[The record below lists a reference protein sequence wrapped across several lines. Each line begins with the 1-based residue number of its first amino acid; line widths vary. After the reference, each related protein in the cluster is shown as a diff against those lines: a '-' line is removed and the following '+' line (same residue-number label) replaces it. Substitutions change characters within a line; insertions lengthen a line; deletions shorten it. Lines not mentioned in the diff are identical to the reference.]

1 MNHNNDT
8 QMYDADQQRTIL
20 SIARQAVGA
29 ALGRERL
36 DPEAFDEPF
45 LRASRGCF
53 VTLHGEHDQL
63 RGCIGTFDSTRPL
76 ITNLIE
82 MAGAATR
89 DPRFVNEPV
98 TLDQLPQLKIEV
110 SVLSP
115 MQKMDD
121 PQDLRLGVDGVYLVD
136 QVMGQPRSGCF
147 LPQVAPEQGWDA
159 RQTLEFCC
167 THKMGLPPDAWRDS
181 PTMQCYRFQAQVI
194 SE

>member
-1 MNHNNDT
+1 MNQTDDT

-20 SIARQAVGA
+20 TIARQAVAA
-29 ALGRERL
+29 ALGHERL
-36 DPEAFDEPF
+36 DPAAFDESF
-45 LRASRGCF
+45 LRAPRGCF
-53 VTLHGEHDQL
+53 VTLHDEHDQL
-63 RGCIGTFDSTRPL
+63 RGCIGTFDSKRPL

-89 DPRFVNEPV
+89 DPRFVNQPV
-98 TLDQLPQLKIEV
+98 TLDELPQLKIEV

-121 PQDLRLGVDGVYLVD
+121 PLELRIGVDGVYLVD

-159 RQTLEFCC
+159 QQTLAFCC
-167 THKMGLPPDAWRDS
+167 THKMGLPADAWRNS

-194 SE
+194 SA